1 MKNRTHPLYLRE
13 RNSIA
18 MVLCDIF
25 NVSDPYD
32 THSMWET
39 ARILFPTPVIV
50 AISKNGLV
58 KRAWDKFGQSYV
70 WADQLGCWFEERNP
84 VSLNNERMRGIEIIT
99 GKNIRL
105 KGEIV
110 FWLPQ

>member
-1 MKNRTHPLYLRE
+1 MENRTHPLNLVE
-13 RNSIA
+13 RKSIA
-18 MVLCDIF
+18 IVLRDIF
-25 NVSDPYD
+25 NVSDLYD
-32 THSMWET
+32 THGIWET
-39 ARILFPTPVIV
+39 ARLLFPAPVIV

-84 VSLNNERMRGIEIIT
+84 VSLNNERIRGIEIIT

>member
-18 MVLCDIF
+18 TVLCDIF

-32 THSMWET
+32 THNMWET

-84 VSLNNERMRGIEIIT
+84 VSLSNERMRGIDIIT

>member
-32 THSMWET
+32 THNMWET

-58 KRAWDKFGQSYV
+58 KRAW
-70 WADQLGCWFEERNP
+70 ERNP